1 MRVGIDASAM
11 LIARKNGYENYATS
25 LILALANLSDDQFE
39 GLEIFLYL
47 YAGNVLADKALIKE
61 YLPILRRFTTRIHRL
76 KQGYSY
82 SLAWWSRLDR
92 LDLLHM
98 PVYIF
103 QSPLK
108 CKVVT
113 TFHDA
118 CGVRAIKDGVTIP
131 EIEAMREYIN
141 KQIAI
146 SDAFIAISKNS
157 KKDMQTLYNIPEHRI
172 GVVYHGVS
180 NAFHPNQD
188 AATEVKKFYDLPPY
202 LLSVNALQGNKN
214 YCRLFQAY
222 AELRMK
228 YHIPHVLVVVG
239 REGWGAGD
247 VFSELERLHLGE
259 AVRMIGYVPQEH
271 LIGLYSGASLVVN
284 GSLCE
289 GFGLPVLEA
298 LACGA
303 IVAVAQNTSLPEVG
317 GSAVACF
324 DPLDIYDMVEV
335 IYTALTDER
344 LRQTLRSASTA
355 QVSKFTWT
363 QTALNTLSI
372 YKGNGIVYK

>member
-25 LILALANLSDDQFE
+25 LILALANLSDDQLS
-39 GLEIFLYL
+39 GIEIYLYF

-61 YLPILRRFTTRIHRL
+61 YLSGLSRFTTRIHRL

-108 CKVVT
+108 CKIVT

-118 CGVRAIKDGVTIP
+118 CCMRAIKDGIPIP
-131 EIEAMREYIN
+131 EIDGMREQIN

-146 SDAFIAISKNS
+146 SDAFIAVSNNTKE
-157 KKDMQTLYNIPEHRI
+157 DLQALYDIPESRI

-180 NAFHPNQD
+180 NAFHPDLD
-188 AATEVKKFYDLPPY
+188 AAAEVKKIYNLPPY
-202 LLSVNALQGNKN
+202 ILSVNTLQGNKN
-214 YCRLFQAY
+214 YSRLFQAF
-222 AELRMK
+222 AKLREK
-228 YHIPHVLVVVG
+228 YHIPHVFVVVG
-239 REGWGAGD
+239 REGWGAAE
-247 VFSELERLHLGE
+247 VYCELERLHLGE

-317 GSAVACF
+317 GSAVAYF
-324 DPLDIYDMVEV
+324 NPLDINDMVDV

-344 LRQTLRSASTA
+344 LRQTLRSASA
-355 QVSKFTWT
+355 GQVSKFTWT